1 MLSSTHLKL
10 IFLVSIGVI
19 KHHDEKQLGEKNLF
33 QLIVQHEG
41 KSGQGL
47 EAETKAKVMKKQCYW
62 LVSCGLGRPGPP
74 INGGTTHSMLSPPH
88 HIINQENTLQI
99 CYRPDGSIFS
109 SHEILCY

>member
-62 LVSCGLGRPGPP
+62 LVSCGFLWLGPP
-74 INGGTTHSMLSPPH
+74 RPTYQWWHHPQHAKSSPSH
-88 HIINQENTLQI
+88 H
-99 CYRPDGSIFS
+99 
-109 SHEILCY
+109 